1 MNAREK
7 HISGHL
13 GMMSALISTEHWLG
27 GKIPGEKIPGEKML
41 IVFPS
46 S

>member
-1 MNAREK
+1 MIAREK
-7 HISGHL
+7 NISGHL

-27 GKIPGEKIPGEKML
+27 KKIPGEKML